1 MSDTDNM
8 TRVEGLT
15 IEAAHTLVKDLSFV
29 DLQTLIEVCQEKA
42 DELRGGGV
50 AKLAEQ
56 FEAMAEQTFGMTAKQ
71 IMAASR
77 KRRRALELE
86 TEEQATNDA

>member
-1 MSDTDNM
+1 MRTEGKGD
-8 TRVEGLT
+8 GLT
-15 IEAAHTLVKDLSFV
+15 IEAARPLVKDLSFV
-29 DLQTLIEVCQEKA
+29 DLQTLIEVCQENA
-42 DELRGGGV
+42 EQLRDGGV

-77 KRRRALELE
+77 KRRREQE
-86 TEEQATNDA
+86 QEIEEQATNDA

>member
-1 MSDTDNM
+1 MSFPA
-8 TRVEGLT
+8 VEQIVSAG
-15 IEAAHTLVKDLSFV
+15 EARM
-29 DLQTLIEVCQEKA
+29 QM
-42 DELRGGGV
+42 LREIGV
-50 AKLAEQ
+50 SELAEQ

-77 KRRRALELE
+77 KRRREQEQE